1 MKDEQQ
7 GLMEEEIFKEEQEI
21 VSDIPPKTESKIPKK
36 NLKQI
41 TIHFAEILKK
51 IIFSAKKPKII
62 SLIAIVLIIIVISL
76 AFNLLSQRNE
86 DSTFDQPRSDLTLP
100 SPQTNLDP
108 VIVEISNKTEE
119 FSKNINKIDIDFNKL
134 APPTIDYNLN

>member
-41 TIHFAEILKK
+41 TIHFTEILKK
-51 IIFSAKKPKII
+51 IIFSAKKPKMI

-76 AFNLLSQRNE
+76 AFNLLSKRNE
-86 DSTFDQPRSDLTLP
+86 DSIFDQPRSDITLP

-108 VIVEISNKTEE
+108 VIAEISNKTEE

>member
-51 IIFSAKKPKII
+51 IIFSAKKPKMI

-76 AFNLLSQRNE
+76 AFNLLSKRNE
-86 DSTFDQPRSDLTLP
+86 DSIFDQPRSDITLP

-108 VIVEISNKTEE
+108 VIAEISNKTEE

>member
-41 TIHFAEILKK
+41 TIHFTEILKK
-51 IIFSAKKPKII
+51 IIFSAKKPKMI

-76 AFNLLSQRNE
+76 AFNLLSK
-86 DSTFDQPRSDLTLP
+86 RSDITLP

-108 VIVEISNKTEE
+108 VIAEISNKTEE